1 MQNIATQLNLGS
13 YVTAEFLL
21 DLWDEDYECC
31 PGDLDGNAAVDFTDL
46 LSVLGAFGSTD
57 PEADANGDGA
67 VEFADILFLLARW
80 GPC

>member
-13 YVTAEFLL
+13 YATAEFLL

-31 PGDLDGNAAVDFTDL
+31 PGDLDGNGAVDFTDL
-46 LSVLGAFGSTD
+46 LSVLGAFGSTE

>member
-1 MQNIATQLNLGS
+1 MAM
-13 YVTAEFLL
+13 
-21 DLWDEDYECC
+21 
-31 PGDLDGNAAVDFTDL
+31 PDFTDL